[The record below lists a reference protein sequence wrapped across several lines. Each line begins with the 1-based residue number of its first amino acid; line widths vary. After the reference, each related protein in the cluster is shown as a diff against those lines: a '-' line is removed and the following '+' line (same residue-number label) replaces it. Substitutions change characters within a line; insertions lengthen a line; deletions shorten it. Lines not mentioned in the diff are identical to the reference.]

1 MIRAQ
6 LAISRDMPFVKVVRC
21 QEEDAKGVKPIIVTF
36 EKQTVRD
43 AAKMV
48 VHHMT
53 DVVLQDR
60 AAVLQKSK
68 SLRGSSIVISED
80 FPRDIMAKRRHLIK
94 FAKQVRHNYT
104 FCKLQIESTKLR
116 VNVLEN
122 QNHRT
127 SQTLKSFNA
136 FIN

>member
-1 MIRAQ
+1 
-6 LAISRDMPFVKVVRC
+6 
-21 QEEDAKGVKPIIVTF
+21 
-36 EKQTVRD
+36 
-43 AAKMV
+43 MV
-48 VHHMT
+48 VVHLIMT
-53 DVVLQDR
+53 DGMLQDR

-80 FPRDIMAKRRHLIK
+80 FPRDIMGKRRHLIK
-94 FAKQVRHNYT
+94 FAKQVRHNNT

-127 SQTLKSFNA
+127 SQIVNA
-136 FIN
+136 MI